1 MINLAP
7 SLASCDS
14 DSRGSHQPRR
24 PTARRSEPRSPPTA
38 VRYVSRRRT
47 SFIVLSGLEGTYAV
61 ALTAPGLFTALL
73 RRDPRADDGLADRP
87 WQGQVQRVPT
97 RPPFIGLQHSLS
109 RSGCGTTRA
118 RSRDERRLCV
128 SGAAVDGAAA
138 DWLPVDRSTFVVADA
153 GFVVGE
159 EHLADELPS
168 AAHTRFLEHAL
179 EVLLHGVGG
188 DAQLAGDLCRGVTS
202 KD

>member
-24 PTARRSEPRSPPTA
+24 PTARRSEPRSPPTV

-73 RRDPRADDGLADRP
+73 RRDPARRRRAIGSASLRQRRCSSSVR
-87 WQGQVQRVPT
+87 WQAALRG
-97 RPPFIGLQHSLS
+97 H
-109 RSGCGTTRA
+109 RA
-118 RSRDERRLCV
+118 RASDAPGSAESHFVRREGDEDR
-128 SGAAVDGAAA
+128 
-138 DWLPVDRSTFVVADA
+138 WLPRRVARTPGSNAATLVRIILGLCA
-153 GFVVGE
+153 GGSRRVAV
-159 EHLADELPS
+159 
-168 AAHTRFLEHAL
+168 
-179 EVLLHGVGG
+179 
-188 DAQLAGDLCRGVTS
+188 
-202 KD
+202 